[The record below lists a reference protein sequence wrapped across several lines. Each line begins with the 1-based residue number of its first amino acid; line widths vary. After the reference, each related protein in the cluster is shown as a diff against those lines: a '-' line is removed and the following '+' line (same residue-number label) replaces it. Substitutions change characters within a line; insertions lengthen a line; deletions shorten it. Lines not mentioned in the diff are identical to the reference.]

1 MKVTISNTNLTRK
14 SLISAAGTSLFLF
27 SLVLGFFVAN
37 FASPVL
43 AYEMPF
49 CTVTVGYSV
58 CTDQADY
65 TPSSIVHIAGSG
77 FSPSNLLVK
86 VTRADGSVVTGD
98 GSFAAWPTAY
108 DTVVADSEGKFQFDY
123 ILDGIE
129 GLYAI
134 EVLDSGN
141 NVLASHSFTDAKH
154 TFSITIDSPTG
165 GSVLNPVQASGN
177 VSSINF
183 PGQLTAYIVRID
195 WGDGS
200 GLTDLN
206 QSTNH
211 LILTTSNGGK
221 DFSGIYKTNTDL
233 AHTYTPG
240 ATYTI
245 TALLCHQSCT
255 GAEGADATA
264 SVTIAVPV
272 TQGTL
277 TVIKHVINNNG
288 GTKQISD
295 FPLFVGATPVTSG
308 VQNTFDAGSYVV
320 SETGQSD
327 YAATISGDCDSDG
340 NVVLNIGNVKSCT
353 ITNDDVDTTS
363 PVITLLGSTPVTI
376 EVHSTYT
383 DAGATALDDYDG
395 DLTSSIV
402 TVNPVN
408 TNLVGIYTVTYDVA
422 DSNGNSA
429 VQVIRTV
436 NVVDTTLPV
445 ITLVGANPQ
454 AIEVLNAYTELG
466 ATASDN
472 YDGDLTGSIV
482 IDASAVNTNLA
493 GSYTV
498 TYDVVDSNGNHAVQ
512 VTRTVNV
519 VDTTAPVIASHAD
532 LTIEATSSAGA
543 AVTYISPTAT
553 DNYDSSVTVSCSPAS
568 GSTFP
573 LGDTTVTCNAQD
585 VAGNHAIQTTFNVH
599 VQDTSAPTIDNVV
612 DIVAE
617 ATGPSG
623 ASVTITP
630 PMSHDAVDGNLVSSC
645 DYSTG
650 TFPIAVTTVT
660 CSKTDA
666 AGNIAT
672 PETFTVTIQDTT
684 SPVITLL
691 GSDPVTV
698 EVHTSYADD
707 GATAFDDYDGDLTSS
722 IVTVNPVNEDVV
734 GDYTVTYDVTDSNGN
749 SAIQV
754 TRTVHVIDTTIPVIT
769 LNGANPLTIEVH
781 TDYIEPGAVVTDNY
795 DTGLTA
801 TITGTVDKDTVGTYT
816 LYYNAVDSNGNH
828 AAQVTRTVNVV
839 DTTRPII
846 ASHADVTAEAT
857 SSSGAIVSYILP
869 TATDNYDSSVSVICT
884 PVSGSTF
891 GLGENVVDCEA
902 TDAHSNKA
910 TSSFKITVVDT
921 TSPTLNLPAD
931 ITQEA
936 TSPSGA
942 AVSYTATATDL
953 VDGSITPTCLPASGS
968 TFALG
973 TTLVTCSAT
982 DAHGNI
988 GSASFNVIV
997 QDTTPPVITLTGA
1010 NPQTLEV
1017 KTAYVELGAT
1027 ALDNF
1032 DGDISGSIVI
1042 DATNVNMN
1050 LVGTYTIT
1058 YDVTDAH
1065 GNNAVQKSRT
1075 VNVVDTTPPV
1085 ITVTGGDETIE
1096 IHTPYTDAGA
1106 TATDNYDS
1114 SVTVTST
1121 GTVDVDTLGDYTI
1134 NYNAVDANGNH
1145 AAQKSRTVHVVDTIA
1160 PTCSIAEPLKD
1171 SYLHGTASIKLS
1183 ASDSGSGISKVEWRI
1198 GNSTWLPTTF
1208 AGGLYAATWD
1218 TTSTGDGNYTIYGR
1232 ATDNAG
1238 LVTYDP
1244 VNVVVDN
1251 TPPIITIVSPE
1262 NITYS
1267 SSSVGLTFTVNEPT
1281 SSIVYSLDGAPNVSA
1296 TNTTLTGLADKS
1308 HTLTIYATD
1317 LTGNQNTATIVFTV
1331 SVPPAPEPPAQ
1342 TVGGGGGI
1350 APSASINS
1358 SNILTNKPTAE
1369 SQVIVQNG
1377 RATLWNPSIFVDS
1390 VCSEEIVPKSLN
1402 VLNPS
1407 QSASF
1412 AVNFDCK
1419 GVAHGEY
1426 PVTYSLQL
1434 PSGRIIAS
1442 KTYTLTISESGVSV
1456 PNVVI
1461 LSATSTTLTPGETGT
1476 ISVTVQ
1482 NSGDAGT
1489 NGNVSLNSKNG
1500 FSISPLNIP
1509 ISLQPGEQKSISFKI
1524 TSSNNTGLPTGDEML
1539 TGFASLIGINLP
1551 STEKVDVLVDYETP
1565 DGTNSVGK
1573 AIDVTINPRFP
1584 YFLIILF
1591 VSLAAGFYY
1600 FYFCRRK
1607 KKEEKSE

>member
-353 ITNDDVDTTS
+353 ITNDDVDTTP

-498 TYDVVDSNGNHAVQ
+498 TYDVVDSNGNHAV
-512 VTRTVNV
+512 
-519 VDTTAPVIASHAD
+519 
-532 LTIEATSSAGA
+532 
-543 AVTYISPTAT
+543 
-553 DNYDSSVTVSCSPAS
+553 
-568 GSTFP
+568 
-573 LGDTTVTCNAQD
+573 
-585 VAGNHAIQTTFNVH
+585 
-599 VQDTSAPTIDNVV
+599 
-612 DIVAE
+612 
-617 ATGPSG
+617 
-623 ASVTITP
+623 
-630 PMSHDAVDGNLVSSC
+630 
-645 DYSTG
+645 
-650 TFPIAVTTVT
+650 
-660 CSKTDA
+660 
-666 AGNIAT
+666 
-672 PETFTVTIQDTT
+672 
-684 SPVITLL
+684 
-691 GSDPVTV
+691 
-698 EVHTSYADD
+698 
-707 GATAFDDYDGDLTSS
+707 
-722 IVTVNPVNEDVV
+722 
-734 GDYTVTYDVTDSNGN
+734 
-749 SAIQV
+749 
-754 TRTVHVIDTTIPVIT
+754 
-769 LNGANPLTIEVH
+769 
-781 TDYIEPGAVVTDNY
+781 
-795 DTGLTA
+795 
-801 TITGTVDKDTVGTYT
+801 
-816 LYYNAVDSNGNH
+816 
-828 AAQVTRTVNVV
+828 QVTRTVNVV

-1010 NPQTLEV
+1010 NPQTIEV
-1017 KTAYVELGAT
+1017 LNAYTELGAT
-1027 ALDNF
+1027 ASDNF

-1050 LVGTYTIT
+1050 LVGTYTVT
-1058 YDVTDAH
+1058 YDVADSN
-1065 GNNAVQKSRT
+1065 GNHAVQVIRT
-1075 VNVVDTTPPV
+1075 VNVVDTTPPI

-1106 TATDNYDS
+1106 TALDNYDS

-1134 NYNAVDANGNH
+1134 SYDAVDSNGNH
-1145 AAQKSRTVHVVDTIA
+1145 AAQKSRTVHVVDRVA

-1183 ASDSGSGISKVEWRI
+1183 ASDLGSGISKVEWSTD
-1198 GNSTWLPTTF
+1198 NSIWLPTTF
-1208 AGGLYAATWD
+1208 DGTFYSAAWD
-1218 TTSTGDGNYTIYGR
+1218 TAGIPDGTYTIYGR

-1251 TPPIITIVSPE
+1251 KPPVITIVSPE

-1267 SSSVGLTFTVNEPT
+1267 SNSVGLTFTVSEPT
-1281 SSIVYSLDGAPNVSA
+1281 SSVVYSLDGATNVSA

-1317 LTGNQNTATIVFTV
+1317 LAGNQNTATIVFTV

-1342 TVGGGGGI
+1342 TVGGGI
-1350 APSASINS
+1350 APSASIDS

-1390 VCSEEIVPKSLN
+1390 VCSEEIIPKSLN

-1419 GVAHGEY
+1419 GVAYGEY
-1426 PVTYSLQL
+1426 PITYSLQL

-1442 KTYTLTISESGVSV
+1442 KTYTLTISEAGVSV

-1489 NGNVSLNSKNG
+1489 NGNVSLNSENG

-1524 TSSNNTGLPTGDEML
+1524 TSSNNTGLPTGNEML

-1565 DGTNSVGK
+1565 DGINSVGK

-1607 KKEEKSE
+1607 KKEEESK